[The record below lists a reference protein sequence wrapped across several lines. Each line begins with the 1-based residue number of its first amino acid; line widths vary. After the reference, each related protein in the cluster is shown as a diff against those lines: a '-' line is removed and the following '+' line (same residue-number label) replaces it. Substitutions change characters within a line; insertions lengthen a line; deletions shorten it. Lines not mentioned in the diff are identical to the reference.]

1 MKENTDIELETLI
14 ILAAYFLFENKN
26 KKLKDM
32 EDDFLFD
39 LQCKLAECCEDI
51 KGTVH

>member
-14 ILAAYFLFENKN
+14 ILAAYFLF
-26 KKLKDM
+26 
-32 EDDFLFD
+32 D
-39 LQCKLAECCEDI
+39 LQCKLAKCCEDI